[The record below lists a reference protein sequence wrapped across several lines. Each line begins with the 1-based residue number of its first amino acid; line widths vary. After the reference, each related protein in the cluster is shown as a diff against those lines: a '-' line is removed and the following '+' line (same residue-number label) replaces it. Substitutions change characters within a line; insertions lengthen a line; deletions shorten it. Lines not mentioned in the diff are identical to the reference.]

1 MHKISVHILAGNC
14 ADTIE
19 RCLNSVKD
27 IAGEIII
34 VLDTRHGEHTNAVYD
49 ILCQWIF
56 ANNTPLNIYRY
67 DWETDSFSDA
77 RNFGLSKATR
87 EWIVCLDADE
97 ELLDFTEPDDK
108 YDYYLSTVTKEE
120 IRFRTVRMFKNHFR
134 YKKTARHNQLDVQY
148 DTAKLGENDV
158 IFHGFTITSPEDII
172 AKTKALLKRHIQQLT
187 DEPDN
192 QMLHFHICRCHF
204 ELQEWEATKEMG
216 HLALQDPLENG
227 HWAMVMIYLYIAYM
241 STGRA
246 YAAREW
252 LNKSLALVPEQ
263 LWGWCLLIEALH
275 AKNEITEAEKIRDIL
290 LGTTVSFLPQD
301 MNVKQVTDLLEQL
314 NLIEYEKN

>member
-1 MHKISVHILAGNC
+1 MKVSVQILAGNC

-19 RCLNSVKD
+19 RCLNSVLFAD
-27 IAGEIII
+27 EIVI
-34 VLDTRHGEHTNAVYD
+34 VLDTRHGENTNIVYD
-49 ILCQWIF
+49 KLCQWIF
-56 ANNTPLNIYRY
+56 ANNKDLNIYRY
-67 DWETDSFSDA
+67 NWETDSFADA
-77 RNFGLSKATR
+77 RNFGLSKATGD
-87 EWIVCLDADE
+87 WIVCLDADE
-97 ELLDFTEPDDK
+97 ELQNFEMPDGK
-108 YDYYLSTVTKEE
+108 FDYYLSTVTKET
-120 IRFRTVRMFKNHFR
+120 IRFRTVRMFKNIF
-134 YKKTARHNQLDVQY
+134 TFTGARHNQLNVDI
-148 DTAKLGENDV
+148 DKEKLGSNET
-158 IFHGFTITSPEDII
+158 IFHGFTVTPHEAII
-172 AKTKALLKRHIQQLT
+172 EKTKALLKRHIQQLI
-187 DEPDN
+187 DEPEN
-192 QMLHFHICRCHF
+192 RMLHFHICRCHF

-275 AKNEITEAEKIRDIL
+275 AKNEIAEAEKIRDIL

-301 MNVKQVTDLLEQL
+301 MNAKQVTDLLEQL